1 MNENNNTKRILSG
14 LISFLTIYFA
24 GGNRLPNW
32 LTAVLGVIL
41 LFCLFWE
48 EKKWKPDF
56 GFCLLVVTFVS
67 YYVIVD
73 GVRGLF
79 YMILY
84 LPLVFYLLAKYSV
97 YGFQQK
103 EFWEYKNGVSVIFMT
118 LILGFALHGI
128 LNACMYYGG
137 HVIPGT
143 RRWADFWTGEI
154 VPGTQHTAYFLPIL
168 AVVFPAVVYYQK
180 GHNKKRNWLK
190 ILSILIAI
198 FFLYTSLATK
208 SRMPIMIFAIVC
220 IVQGV
225 LFCVL
230 EKEKVKKIC
239 RDQRFWAAVLILCAA
254 AAIMI
259 FLVKDSA
266 VVVAFMENMSKGGGI
281 LNNVRFQAQRK
292 AISQLFVYPMG
303 GRKMDFGRT
312 YCHNTWLDMANA
324 GGLIPFFSFAAYTVY
339 TVYELARFIRQ
350 DRFCAELK
358 IVVVGLYT
366 AFFLYMSVE
375 PLFDAP
381 LRLLISWIFINGLIH
396 GMLHGKKADF

>member
-97 YGFQQK
+97 YGFQKK
-103 EFWEYKNGVSVIFMT
+103 ESWEYKNGVSVIFMT
-118 LILGFALHGI
+118 LILGFAIHGI
-128 LNACMYYGG
+128 FNAYMYYAGY
-137 HVIPGT
+137 VVPGT
-143 RRWADFWTGEI
+143 RRWSDFYTGEI
-154 VPGTQHTAYFLPIL
+154 VPGTQHTAYFLPVL
-168 AVVFPAVVYYQK
+168 AVVFPAVVYFKNERY
-180 GHNKKRNWLK
+180 KKYSWMK
-190 ILSILIAI
+190 ILCILLAI
-198 FFLYTSLATK
+198 FFVYTSLATR
-208 SRMPIMIFAIVC
+208 SRMPLVIFAIVGL
-220 IVQGV
+220 IQAVFF
-225 LFCVL
+225 LVL
-230 EKEKVKKIC
+230 EKERVSKLC
-239 RDQRFWAAVLILCAA
+239 RDKRFWTAILILCAA
-254 AAIMI
+254 AVIGI

-281 LNNVRFQAQRK
+281 LNNVRFQAQRQ
-292 AISQLFVYPMG
+292 AVSQLFTYPMG
-303 GRKMDFGRT
+303 GRQMDLGRT

-324 GGLIPFFSFAAYTVY
+324 GGLIPFFAFAVYTVY
-339 TVYELARFIRQ
+339 TLYELVRFVRK
-350 DRFCAELK
+350 RELSGEIK
-358 IVVVGLYT
+358 IVAIGLYT

-375 PLFDAP
+375 PLFDSP
-381 LRLLISWIFINGLIH
+381 VHFLVPWIFVNGLIH
-396 GMLHGKKADF
+396 GMLHGEKADF